1 LSTDDG
7 LLIMPHE
14 PPARIGIVT
23 KPHEPRAAEVAAR
36 IARWAAEHE
45 INLFVN
51 DRVKDSELPGGTFSA
66 SAREIADHC
75 DVLVALGGDG
85 TMIATARLVSGRGTP
100 VLGVNLGTLGYLTEF
115 SVDDVLPALEFVMRG
130 DYEIDRRLMLDWRV
144 LRDGDQVGAGTALN
158 DVVVNKSALAR
169 IIDIDFTV
177 GGQYVTTFRADG
189 LILCTPTGSTAYNL
203 SAGGPI
209 IAPSVEAIAVAP
221 ICPHTL
227 TNRPLVLPHYSE
239 IRLRINTR
247 EQEVMLT
254 SDGQTGMPLVA
265 DDRVELR
272 KSARTFN
279 TIAPK
284 GRDYFEILRSKLKW
298 SGR

>member
-1 LSTDDG
+1 MQAPS
-7 LLIMPHE
+7 
-14 PPARIGIVT
+14 RIGIIT
-23 KPHEPRAAEVAAR
+23 KPNEPRAAELAAH
-36 IARWAAEHE
+36 IADWAADHE

-51 DRVKDSELPGGTFSA
+51 DRVKDLPPGTFSA
-66 SAREIADHC
+66 SARELADHC
-75 DVLVALGGDG
+75 DVLMALGGDG

-115 SVDDVLPALEFVMRG
+115 SVEDAIPALESVIRG
-130 DYEIDRRLMLDWRV
+130 EYEIDCRIMLDWQV
-144 LRDGDQVGAGTALN
+144 IRDGDRVGAGSTLN

-177 GGQYVTTFRADG
+177 GPHYVTTYRADG
-189 LILCTPTGSTAYNL
+189 LIIATPTGSTAYNL

-209 IAPSVEAIAVAP
+209 VAPGAEVVTISP

-227 TNRPLVLPHYSE
+227 TNRPLVLPDYAE
-239 IRLRINTR
+239 IKLRINTR

-254 SDGQTGMPLVA
+254 SDGQTGMPLMA
-265 DDRVELR
+265 DDRVMIR
-272 KSARTFN
+272 KSAKTFN
-279 TIAPK
+279 TISAK
-284 GRDYFEILRSKLKW
+284 DRDYFQILRNKLKW

>member
-1 LSTDDG
+1 MQVPS
-7 LLIMPHE
+7 
-14 PPARIGIVT
+14 RIGIIT
-23 KPHEPRAAEVAAR
+23 KPSEPRAAELAAR
-36 IARWAAEHE
+36 IAEWAAGHE

-51 DRVKDSELPGGTFSA
+51 DRVKDLPPGTFSA
-66 SAREIADHC
+66 SARELADHC
-75 DVLVALGGDG
+75 DVLIVLGGDG

-115 SVDDVLPALEFVMRG
+115 SVEDAIPALESVIRG
-130 DYEIDRRLMLDWRV
+130 EYEVDHRIMLDWQV
-144 LRDGDQVGAGTALN
+144 IRDGDQVGAGSTLN

-177 GGQYVTTFRADG
+177 GPHYVTSYRADG
-189 LILCTPTGSTAYNL
+189 LIIATPTGSTAYNL

-209 IAPSVEAIAVAP
+209 VAPGAEVMIISP

-227 TNRPLVLPHYSE
+227 TNRPLVLSDYAE
-239 IRLRINTR
+239 IKLRINTR

-254 SDGQTGMPLVA
+254 SDGQTGMPLMA
-265 DDRVELR
+265 DDRVMIK
-272 KSARTFN
+272 KSAKTFN
-279 TIAPK
+279 TISAK
-284 GRDYFEILRSKLKW
+284 DRDYFQILRNKLKW